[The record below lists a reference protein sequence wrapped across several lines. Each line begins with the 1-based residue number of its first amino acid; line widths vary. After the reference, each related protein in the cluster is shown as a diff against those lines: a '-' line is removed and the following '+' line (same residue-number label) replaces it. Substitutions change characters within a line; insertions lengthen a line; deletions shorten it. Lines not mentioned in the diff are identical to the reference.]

1 MCIVT
6 EMDSRKAA
14 CSCTGSVLNV
24 RRLENALWSF
34 VFLSR
39 HSLRKVDANKK
50 KAFKCVCLFDVYSV
64 SVICFS

>member
-24 RRLENALWSF
+24 FGECF
-34 VFLSR
+34 MVF
-39 HSLRKVDANKK
+39 
-50 KAFKCVCLFDVYSV
+50 CLFK
-64 SVICFS
+64 